1 LKRALTAALVASTA
15 VGWGCADHV
24 SEVVRATA
32 SSREDTPA
40 SGCTAFSPASPWNTD
55 ISAAAVDPL
64 SDRYIASIGLDA
76 PLVANFGT
84 DRSTGIP
91 YVVVPSDQPLVPIA
105 FVKDTESDP
114 GPYPI
119 PDDMVIEANADA
131 HALII
136 EKDTC
141 LLYEIYQLA
150 NDATG
155 WHGYSG
161 ALFKLREDTRRP
173 LYATSADGAGLPIYP
188 GLVRYTEV
196 ASGVI
201 PHALRIS
208 VTQTQHGFV
217 EPATH
222 YASLDTNP
230 DLPPMGLRLR
240 LKANVDISALTGAA
254 HVIAI
259 ALQRYGVF
267 IADNR
272 GPFVVSGTSDA
283 RFSTQELSLLQ
294 SLKAGDFE
302 ATLAGPITTQ

>member
-1 LKRALTAALVASTA
+1 MASI
-15 VGWGCADHV
+15 VFSWGCADHI
-24 SEVVRATA
+24 SEVVRAGV
-32 SSREDTPA
+32 SLREDTPE
-40 SGCTAFSPASPWNTD
+40 SGCAAFPATSPWNSD

-64 SDRYIASIGLDA
+64 SDRYIGSIGPDA

-91 YVVVPSDQPLVPIA
+91 YVVVPFDQPLVPIT

-119 PDDMVIEANADA
+119 PDDVVIEASADA

-141 LLYEIYQLA
+141 LLYEIYQLTNGTA
-150 NDATG
+150 G
-155 WHGYSG
+155 WQAYSG

-217 EPATH
+217 DPATH

-240 LKANVDISALTGAA
+240 LKASVDISALSGAA
-254 HVIAI
+254 HVIAV
-259 ALQRYGVF
+259 ALQHYGVF

-283 RFSTQELSLLQ
+283 RFSNQELSLLQ